1 MKKKTAYM
9 GLLCAAAII
18 LGYVESLFPVFAGV
32 PGMKI
37 GLPNLAVVMVLYL
50 YTWKEALAVSFV
62 RILVIGFLFGNAFSI
77 AFSLAGGIFSLF
89 CMEVVRRYLK
99 LNCTGVSMIGGV
111 SHNLGQILVAMF
123 VVENIR
129 VGYYFSI
136 LAVTGLVTG
145 ILIGI
150 LAGELTKRIRKAV
163 GAELDNG
170 KDSGRKT

>member
-1 MKKKTAYM
+1 MKKKTAYL

-18 LGYVESLFPVFAGV
+18 LGYVESLFPVFVGV

-50 YTWKEALAVSFV
+50 YSWKEAIAVSFV

-77 AFSLAGGIFSLF
+77 AFSLAGGMLSLL
-89 CMEVVRRYLK
+89 CMEAVRRFLK
-99 LNCTGVSMIGGV
+99 LSCTGVSMTGGV
-111 SHNLGQILVAMF
+111 THNLGQILVAMV
-123 VVENIR
+123 VVENVR

-150 LAGELTKRIRKAV
+150 LAAELVKRIRRAV
-163 GAELDNG
+163 GSEFDN
-170 KDSGRKT
+170 KRESGRKS

>member
-89 CMEVVRRYLK
+89 CMEVVR
-99 LNCTGVSMIGGV
+99 
-111 SHNLGQILVAMF
+111 
-123 VVENIR
+123 
-129 VGYYFSI
+129 
-136 LAVTGLVTG
+136 
-145 ILIGI
+145 
-150 LAGELTKRIRKAV
+150 
-163 GAELDNG
+163 
-170 KDSGRKT
+170 

>member
-1 MKKKTAYM
+1 MKKKTAYL

-18 LGYVESLFPVFAGV
+18 LGYVESLFPVFVGV

-50 YTWKEALAVSFV
+50 YSWKEAIAVSFV

-77 AFSLAGGIFSLF
+77 AFSLAGGMLSLL
-89 CMEVVRRYLK
+89 CMEAVRRFLK
-99 LNCTGVSMIGGV
+99 LSCTGVSMIGGV
-111 SHNLGQILVAMF
+111 THNLGQILVAMV
-123 VVENIR
+123 VVENVR

-136 LAVTGLVTG
+136 LAITGLVTG

-150 LAGELTKRIRKAV
+150 LAAELVKRIRRAV
-163 GAELDNG
+163 GSEFDN
-170 KDSGRKT
+170 KRESGRRS